1 MGTLPL
7 DSMLRG
13 AMPALDPWRPHQAFC
28 ASERPSIFK
37 FSDAH
42 YLGSYVSP
50 EYQVR
55 LLHLADLA
63 TFGWVSVLACKI
75 LTVKGGRHPGRNFIS

>member
-50 EYQVR
+50 EYQVHFTWLTWQHDIGSAC
-55 LLHLADLA
+55 LL
-63 TFGWVSVLACKI
+63 
-75 LTVKGGRHPGRNFIS
+75 